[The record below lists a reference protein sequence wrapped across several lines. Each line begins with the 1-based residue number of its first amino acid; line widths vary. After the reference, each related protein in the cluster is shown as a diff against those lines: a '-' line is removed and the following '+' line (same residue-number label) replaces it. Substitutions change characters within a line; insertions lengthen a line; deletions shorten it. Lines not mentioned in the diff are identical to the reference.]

1 MTANPAIPSA
11 ASATNAANAGA
22 SPLAPG
28 WLQVPADLNA
38 LHAPLWAAGAAR
50 TAGGELA
57 IDGIPVSELQRQFG
71 TPLYVLSES
80 DFRSRARAFSDAFND
95 AFADICGGVDVYY
108 AGKSFLCTAVV
119 RWVEE
124 EGLRLDTASGGELA
138 VAARAGIPG
147 ADIALHGNNKSDA
160 EINRALD
167 MKLGRIVVDSLAELD
182 RVAKIADARGE
193 RAKVM
198 LRLTPGV
205 HAHTHEF
212 IATAHEDQKFG
223 LSMAGDSTEQAGLS
237 AAEEAVAAAAGYAGV
252 ELLGLHCHIGS
263 QIFEPDGFALAAERL
278 LDFLAAMQAKYSI
291 VLPELDLGGGYGI
304 AYTPVDTPR
313 PAAEIARAMAAVV
326 RTKCAGLGISA
337 PRISIEPGRAI
348 VGSTT
353 FTLYE
358 VGTLKTVR
366 VDATAPG
373 TDVSDEAAEPGTTGE
388 NVTYPRR
395 YVSVDGGMSDNPR
408 PVLYDADYSAI
419 LASRTSAAAPQL
431 SRVVGKHC
439 ESGDIVVRDVYLP
452 EDVAAGDLLAV
463 PGTGAY
469 CWALSSNYNYLA
481 RPGVVAVRDGSAR
494 LIVRGETEEDLLN
507 RDMGV

>member
-1 MTANPAIPSA
+1 MNTAADH
-11 ASATNAANAGA
+11 A
-22 SPLAPG
+22 SPLAPE
-28 WLQVPADLNA
+28 WLAVPGDLNA
-38 LHAPLWAAGAAR
+38 LQAPMWAAGVEKND
-50 TAGGELA
+50 AGEVTVEGVS
-57 IDGIPVSELQRQFG
+57 VSELKEQFG
-71 TPLYVLSES
+71 TPLFVMSES
-80 DFRSRARAFSDAFND
+80 DFRARARAFKDAFD
-95 AFADICGGVDVYY
+95 AAFADICGGVDVYY
-108 AGKSFLCTAVV
+108 AGKSFLCTAVAS
-119 RWVEE
+119 WVAE
-124 EGLRLDTASGGELA
+124 EGLRLDTCSGGELA
-138 VAARAGIPG
+138 VAARAGIDG
-147 ADIALHGNNKSDA
+147 SNLGLHGNNKSDV

-167 MKLGRIVVDSLAELD
+167 MELGRIVVDSLDELE
-182 RVAKIADARGE
+182 RVAKAASSRGE
-193 RAKVM
+193 VAKVM

-223 LSMAGDSTEQAGLS
+223 LSMAEDSTEEAGLS
-237 AAEEAVAAAAGYAGV
+237 AAEEAVAAATSYPGI

-263 QIFEPDGFALAAERL
+263 QIFEPDGFAVAAEKL
-278 LDFLAAMQAKYSI
+278 LGFLAAMQAKYSI

-313 PAAEIARAMAAVV
+313 PPAEIAEAMAAVV
-326 RTKCAGLGISA
+326 RSTCAELDIKP

-366 VDATAPG
+366 VDAPG
-373 TDVSDEAAEPGTTGE
+373 AEDGHK
-388 NVTYPRR
+388 NVTHPRR
-395 YVSVDGGMSDNPR
+395 YVSVDGGMSDNAR

-419 LASRTSAAAPQL
+419 LASRDSSAAPQL

-452 EDVAAGDLLAV
+452 ADVAAGDLLAV

-481 RPGVVAVRDGSAR
+481 RPGVVAVRDGAAR

-507 RDMGV
+507 RDMGVANV

>member
-1 MTANPAIPSA
+1 MSVQTGN
-11 ASATNAANAGA
+11 TA
-22 SPLAPG
+22 SPLAPE
-28 WLQVPADLNA
+28 WLAVPADLNA
-38 LHAPLWAAGAAR
+38 LQEPMWAGSVQRDDDGQLTVGGTTVAALK
-50 TAGGELA
+50 E
-57 IDGIPVSELQRQFG
+57 QFG
-71 TPLYVLSES
+71 TPLFVMDEA
-80 DFRSRARAFSDAFND
+80 DFRARARAFKDSFDA

-119 RWVEE
+119 KWVEE

-138 VAARAGIPG
+138 VAARAGIAG
-147 ADIALHGNNKSDA
+147 ERVALHGNNKSDG

-167 MKLGRIVVDSLAELD
+167 MKLGRIVVDSLSELVRVGAIAES
-182 RVAKIADARGE
+182 RGE
-193 RAKVM
+193 QAKVM

-223 LSMAGDSTEQAGLS
+223 LSMAADTTDQAGLS
-237 AAEEAVAAAAGYAGV
+237 AAEEAVAAAAAHPGI

-263 QIFEPDGFALAAERL
+263 QIFEPDGFAMAAEKL
-278 LDFLAAMQAKYSI
+278 LRFLAAMQEKYSI
-291 VLPELDLGGGYGI
+291 VMPELDLGGGYGI

-313 PAAEIARAMAAVV
+313 PAADIAQAMAAVV
-326 RTKCAGLGISA
+326 RSTCAELGIDS

-366 VDATAPG
+366 VDAPAAATAG
-373 TDVSDEAAEPGTTGE
+373 DGGN

-395 YVSVDGGMSDNPR
+395 YVSVDGGMSDNAR
-408 PVLYDADYSAI
+408 PVLYDADYSAV
-419 LASRTSAAAPQL
+419 LASRTSSAAPQL

-507 RDMGV
+507 RDMGA

>member
-1 MTANPAIPSA
+1 MTAHSF
-11 ASATNAANAGA
+11 A
-22 SPLAPG
+22 SPLAPE
-28 WLQVPADLNA
+28 WLAVPEDLNA
-38 LHAPLWAAGAAR
+38 LHAPMWAGDVR
-50 TAGGELA
+50 KNDVGELE
-57 IDGIPVSELQRQFG
+57 IDGVSVSELKTQFG
-71 TPLYVLSES
+71 TPLFVMSEA
-80 DFRSRARAFSDAFND
+80 DFRARARSFKDAFD
-95 AFADICGGVDVYY
+95 AAFEDICGGVDVYY
-108 AGKSFLCTAVV
+108 AGKSFLCTAVAS
-119 RWVEE
+119 WVAE
-124 EGLRLDTASGGELA
+124 EGLRLDTCSGGELA
-138 VAARAGIPG
+138 VAARAGIKG
-147 ADIALHGNNKSDA
+147 ENLGLHGNNKSDA

-167 MKLGRIVVDSLAELD
+167 MQLGRIVVDSLDELE
-182 RVAKIADARGE
+182 RVAKIASGRGE
-193 RAKVM
+193 TAKVM

-223 LSMAGDSTEQAGLS
+223 LSMAEDSTEEAGLS
-237 AAEEAVAAAAGYAGV
+237 AAEEAVAAATSYPGV

-263 QIFEPDGFALAAERL
+263 QIFEPDGFAVAAEKL
-278 LDFLAAMQAKYSI
+278 LGFLAAMQAKYSI

-313 PAAEIARAMAAVV
+313 PAIEIAQAMAAVV
-326 RTKCAGLGISA
+326 RSKCAELGIAS

-348 VGSTT
+348 VGSST

-366 VDATAPG
+366 VDAPAVADG
-373 TDVSDEAAEPGTTGE
+373 QE
-388 NVTYPRR
+388 NVTFPRR
-395 YVSVDGGMSDNPR
+395 YVSVDGGMSDNAR

-419 LASRTSAAAPQL
+419 LASRDSAAAPQL

>member
-1 MTANPAIPSA
+1 MTAVN
-11 ASATNAANAGA
+11 TNNRAA
-22 SPLAPG
+22 SPLAPE
-28 WLQVPADLNA
+28 WLAVPADLNA
-38 LHAPLWAAGAAR
+38 LHQPLWAGDVDR
-50 TAGGELA
+50 NDDGELA
-57 IDGIPVSELQRQFG
+57 IDGIPVSELQRQYG
-71 TPLYVLSES
+71 TPLFVMSEG
-80 DFRSRARAFSDAFND
+80 DFRARARAFSDAFNN

-108 AGKSFLCTAVV
+108 AGKSFLCSSVV

-147 ADIALHGNNKSDA
+147 ADVALHGNNKSDG
-160 EINRALD
+160 EIHRALD
-167 MKLGRIVVDSLAELD
+167 MKLGRIVVDSLDELQ
-182 RVAKIADARGE
+182 RVAKIAEGRGE
-193 RAKVM
+193 QAKVM

-223 LSMAGDSTEQAGLS
+223 LSMAADSTDQAGLS
-237 AAEEAVAAAAGYAGV
+237 AAEEAVAAATGYAGI

-263 QIFEPDGFALAAERL
+263 QIFEPDGFAVAAEKL
-278 LDFLAAMQAKYSI
+278 LRFLAAMQEKYSI

-313 PAAEIARAMAAVV
+313 PAAEIAEAMAAVV
-326 RTKCAGLGISA
+326 RSTCADLGITS

-366 VDATAPG
+366 VDADTTATAGNQP
-373 TDVSDEAAEPGTTGE
+373 E

-395 YVSVDGGMSDNPR
+395 YVSVDGGMSDNAR

-419 LASRTSAAAPQL
+419 LASRTSTAAPEL

>member
-1 MTANPAIPSA
+1 MPAQD
-11 ASATNAANAGA
+11 TNNA
-22 SPLAPG
+22 SPLAPD
-28 WLQVPADLNA
+28 WLAVPADLNA
-38 LHAPLWAAGAAR
+38 LEPKMWAKDAGRNDA
-50 TAGGELA
+50 GELTL
-57 IDGIPVSELQRQFG
+57 DGVPVSDLQRKYG
-71 TPLYVLSES
+71 TPLFVMSEN
-80 DFRSRARAFSDAFND
+80 DFRARARAFSDAFNN
-95 AFADICGGVDVYY
+95 AFADVCGGVDVYY

-138 VAARAGIPG
+138 VAAKAGIPG
-147 ADIALHGNNKSDA
+147 ADVALHGNNKSDG
-160 EINRALD
+160 EIHRALD
-167 MKLGRIVVDSLAELD
+167 MKLGRIVVDSLGELVRVGDIAE
-182 RVAKIADARGE
+182 RRGE
-193 RAKVM
+193 QAKVM

-223 LSMAGDSTEQAGLS
+223 LSMAADTTEQAGLS
-237 AAEEAVAAAAGYAGV
+237 AAEEAVAAASAHPGI

-263 QIFEPDGFALAAERL
+263 QIFEPEGFAMAAEKL
-278 LDFLAAMQAKYSI
+278 LRFLAAMQEKYSI

-313 PAAEIARAMAAVV
+313 PAAEIAEAMAAVV
-326 RTKCAGLGISA
+326 RSTCAELGIDS

-366 VDATAPG
+366 VDAP
-373 TDVSDEAAEPGTTGE
+373 AEPGASDGGN

-395 YVSVDGGMSDNPR
+395 YVSVDGGMSDNAR

-419 LASRTSAAAPQL
+419 LASRTSTAAPQL

-507 RDMGV
+507 RDMGA

>member
-1 MTANPAIPSA
+1 MTTNPSITSGA
-11 ASATNAANAGA
+11 A
-22 SPLAPG
+22 SPLAPD
-28 WLQVPADLNA
+28 WLAVPADLNA
-38 LHAPLWAAGAAR
+38 LHKPLWAGGVAR
-50 TAGGELA
+50 NNSGELT
-57 IDGIPVSELQRQFG
+57 IDGLAVSELQREFG
-71 TPLYVLSES
+71 TPLFVLSES
-80 DFRSRARAFSDAFND
+80 DFRARARAFSDAFND

-147 ADIALHGNNKSDA
+147 ADVALHGNNKSDA
-160 EINRALD
+160 EIHRALD
-167 MKLGRIVVDSLAELD
+167 MKLGRIVIDSLAELD

-193 RAKVM
+193 TAKVM

-237 AAEEAVAAAAGYAGV
+237 AAEEAVAAASGYPGI

-263 QIFEPDGFALAAERL
+263 QIFEPDGFALAAEKL

-313 PAAEIARAMAAVV
+313 PAAEIAQAMAAVV
-326 RTKCAGLGISA
+326 RSKCEQLGITA

-366 VDATAPG
+366 VDAPAAG
-373 TDVSDEAAEPGTTGE
+373 TDVSGAPGEHSGK

-419 LASRTSAAAPQL
+419 LASRATAAAPQL

-507 RDMGV
+507 RDMGA

>member
-1 MTANPAIPSA
+1 MPVQTGHA
-11 ASATNAANAGA
+11 A
-22 SPLAPG
+22 SPLAPD
-28 WLQVPADLNA
+28 WLSVPADLNA
-38 LHAPLWAAGAAR
+38 LHEPMWAGSVKRNNDGVLTVGGLDVAALK
-50 TAGGELA
+50 E
-57 IDGIPVSELQRQFG
+57 QFG
-71 TPLYVLSES
+71 TPLFVMDEA
-80 DFRSRARAFSDAFND
+80 DFRARARAFKDSFDA
-95 AFADICGGVDVYY
+95 AFQDICGGVDVYY
-108 AGKSFLCTAVV
+108 AGKSFLCTTVV
-119 RWVEE
+119 KWVEE

-147 ADIALHGNNKSDA
+147 ERVALHGNNKSDA
-160 EINRALD
+160 EIHRALD
-167 MKLGRIVVDSLAELD
+167 MGLGRIVVDSLDELV
-182 RVAKIADARGE
+182 RVGAIAQGRGE
-193 RAKVM
+193 QAKVM

-223 LSMAGDSTEQAGLS
+223 LSMAGDSTEKAGLS
-237 AAEEAVAAAAGYAGV
+237 AAEEAVAAASAHPGI

-263 QIFEPDGFALAAERL
+263 QIFEPDGFALAAEKL
-278 LDFLAAMQAKYSI
+278 LRFLAAVQETYSI
-291 VLPELDLGGGYGI
+291 KLPELDLGGGYGI

-313 PAAEIARAMAAVV
+313 PAADIATAMAAVV
-326 RTKCAGLGISA
+326 RSTCAELGITA

-366 VDATAPG
+366 VDTP
-373 TDVSDEAAEPGTTGE
+373 TEAGGQE

-395 YVSVDGGMSDNPR
+395 YVSVDGGMSDNAR

-419 LASRTSAAAPQL
+419 LASRTSAASPQL

-481 RPGVVAVRDGSAR
+481 RPGVVAVRDGNAR

-507 RDMGV
+507 RDMGVPND

>member
-1 MTANPAIPSA
+1 MSVKAETTAH
-11 ASATNAANAGA
+11 TGNAA

-28 WLQVPADLNA
+28 WLAVPADLNA
-38 LHAPLWAAGAAR
+38 LQEPMWAGSVERNDAGSL
-50 TAGGELA
+50 TVGGVTVQELK
-57 IDGIPVSELQRQFG
+57 EQFG
-71 TPLYVLSES
+71 TPLFVMDEA
-80 DFRSRARAFSDAFND
+80 DFRARARAFKDSFDA

-119 RWVEE
+119 KWVEE

-138 VAARAGIPG
+138 VAARAGIAG
-147 ADIALHGNNKSDA
+147 ERVALHGNNKSDA

-167 MKLGRIVVDSLAELD
+167 MGLGRIVVDSLDELV
-182 RVAKIADARGE
+182 RVGDIARVRGE
-193 RAKVM
+193 QAKVM

-223 LSMAGDSTEQAGLS
+223 LSMAADTTDQAGLS
-237 AAEEAVAAAAGYAGV
+237 AAEEAVAAASAHPGI

-263 QIFEPDGFALAAERL
+263 QIFEPDGFALAAEKL
-278 LDFLAAMQAKYSI
+278 LRFLAAMQEKYSI
-291 VLPELDLGGGYGI
+291 VMPELDLGGGYGI

-313 PAAEIARAMAAVV
+313 PAAEIAEAMAAVV
-326 RTKCAGLGISA
+326 RSTCAELGIAS

-366 VDATAPG
+366 VDAPAG
-373 TDVSDEAAEPGTTGE
+373 SGAGE
-388 NVTYPRR
+388 DGNNVTYPRR
-395 YVSVDGGMSDNPR
+395 YVSVDGGMSDNAR

-419 LASRTSAAAPQL
+419 LASRTSTAAPQL

-507 RDMGV
+507 RDMGA